1 MLEGIWRDFAYAW
14 RRHRR
19 HPALALAIGATL
31 ALAIGLNASVFVIYE
46 AVALRPWA
54 VPGADH
60 LVNIYTSPPDRPRGS
75 AAIGASLAHVRYS
88 TPTRRCSTAWPPP
101 ASCRCNLPTATRHRL
116 HPRKW

>member
-1 MLEGIWRDFAYAW
+1 MLKYIWRDFAYAW

-19 HPALALAIGATL
+19 HPALALAIGGTL

-54 VPGADH
+54 VPGADR

-75 AAIGASLAHVRYS
+75 AAIGASLAHVRS
-88 TPTRRCSTAWPPP
+88 LDADATLLEGVA
-101 ASCRCNLPTATRHRL
+101 ATRDL
-116 HPRKW
+116 SLKLT